1 MSTNLAYAAP
11 LRRPREGFVPE
22 RAEQTEQHP
31 RRVQIVTTRAQ
42 RRARPKLV
50 YAVVASAAIFTI
62 FVVQLLLTI
71 ALSGGA
77 YTLSDLQTQ
86 QRTLGR
92 VASSLGEQL
101 DNLGST
107 QNLKANAKSLGMVDS
122 SSAGF
127 LQLSTGKVLGS
138 ASPAQGTASSN
149 VLASGADDSVPNFL
163 LATTPVVGS
172 QGSGHGASNTADSN
186 PSGSQSSAGGS
197 THSSDSGS
205 GSSTSSTGTT
215 VSTDPGDLPSPVTH

>member
-11 LRRPREGFVPE
+11 LRRPREDFEP
-22 RAEQTEQHP
+22 AQHP

-42 RRARPKLV
+42 RKARPKLV

-92 VASSLGEQL
+92 VSSALGEQL

-138 ASPAQGTASSN
+138 ASPAQGAASSTA
-149 VLASGADDSVPNFL
+149 LASGADDSVPNFL

-172 QGSGHGASNTADSN
+172 QGTGHGASNTGESN
-186 PSGSQSSAGGS
+186 SSGSQSNAGGS
-197 THSSDSGS
+197 THSSGSSS
-205 GSSTSSTGTT
+205 GSSTSTGGTT